1 MKFKKLKNI
10 ATVLML
16 SATVVVVAQKQ
27 SKTFKENFKV
37 KKDVKVEINASN
49 AEIDVT
55 TWNKNEVSVV
65 ATIEIEGLT
74 KKEAEKYLKNY
85 KFEALGNSS
94 KVKITSGRNNS
105 FRFGHNDLVIF
116 NDDFVMPEI
125 VIPDFEMPDMNI
137 TIPDMDFNFDT
148 IFMGLDDLEFDF
160 DKYFK
165 DGKEYLFR
173 WKSDA
178 KEISIKSKKDWEKF
192 KKSKEYK
199 EFQKEMKDSKAKMKK
214 ELAKARKEIKD
225 MDMSKIIKESLAE
238 ANKAIKEI
246 DMKEIKEELA
256 KARKQINSSIKNS
269 YIFNTDSNEFTINDK
284 KVKIKK
290 KITIKVP
297 KGATFDLNTRHSKV
311 KLPKTK
317 ASGKVSYGTFD
328 ASGLEGGDLKIYY
341 APVNIN
347 TINSSTLFLNNVTDA
362 KVASVTNSSLTSSSG
377 KMTIGKVF
385 NDVNIDLSFGDVI
398 ISNFD
403 SLLQNFK
410 MSLKQSEA
418 VIDVTSFKNKLSFTS
433 DSSTENKKDRTLT
446 LNKTFELNIKDIA
459 FLINGKYSQLTIK
472 Q

>member
-10 ATVLML
+10 ATVFML
-16 SATVVVVAQKQ
+16 AASVVGVAQKQ
-27 SKTFKENFKV
+27 SKSFKEKFKV
-37 KKDVKVEINASN
+37 NKDVVVEINASN

-65 ATIEIEGLT
+65 STIEIEGLT

-85 KFEALGNSS
+85 KFEALGNSN
-94 KVKITSGRNNS
+94 KVKITSGGNNS
-105 FRFGHNDLVIF
+105 FRFGHNDLVVF

-125 VIPDFEMPDMNI
+125 VIPDFDMPDINI
-137 TIPDMDFNFDT
+137 SIPDVDFDFDN

-225 MDMSKIIKESLAE
+225 MDMDKIIKESLAK

-246 DMKEIKEELA
+246 DMKEIKVELA
-256 KARKQINSSIKNS
+256 KARKELKNS
-269 YIFNTDSNEFTINDK
+269 FIFNTDSNEFTINDK

-297 KGATFDLNTRHSKV
+297 KGATFDLNTRHCKV

-317 ASGKVSYGTFD
+317 ASGKVSYGTFN
-328 ASGLEGGDLKIYY
+328 ASGLDGGDLKIYY

-377 KMTIGKVF
+377 KMTIGNVF
-385 NDVNIDLSFGDVI
+385 NDVSIDLSFGDI
-398 ISNFD
+398 NIAKFD
-403 SLLQNFK
+403 SMLKNFK
-410 MSLKQSEA
+410 MNLKQSEA
-418 VIDVTSFKNKLSFTS
+418 VLNVSSLKDKLTFSADTT
-433 DSSTENKKDRTLT
+433 TENKKDRTLT
-446 LNKTFELNIKDIA
+446 LNKTFELSIKDIA
-459 FLINGKYSQLTIK
+459 FLVRGKYSQLKIK